1 MSSETSEG
9 RDTGCKCISF
19 RKDEK
24 QNKDGRDRTLLGTA
38 SCDKSIFVKRFR
50 VLLFILK
57 FPTETVVF
65 GCAQREALGFLEF
78 RISLLEACNSRSH

>member
-9 RDTGCKCISF
+9 RDPGCNYF
-19 RKDEK
+19 LEKDEK
-24 QNKDGRDRTLLGTA
+24 QNKNGRDRTLLGTA